1 MRSGEEPALVLAY
14 FSFGGRGDPLWASP
28 ISPSARGRTVSE
40 WVARASSKT
49 RLKLSACS
57 PPLGGG
63 DGRSPEGVASPTY
76 SRAFPKTGT
85 LARPIMSKESRMNPR
100 TFLHLWPLLAT
111 CAPAFAT
118 PKTPVARP
126 ATDGFHMA
134 EDPLEARWSYRAK
147 IDATGT
153 GSAAWLLGREVVAL
167 QPSGIGLKGTFSNPQ
182 RKEITPFFI
191 PSRLGELG
199 LVRVGRTLSVLW
211 DGRVC
216 ARLAGDLGGDAFGTK
231 ISGAWKQRE
240 ATYQPTEPV
249 VFRDDFMR
257 ASGPDSPDVP
267 GDWNVKG
274 NWKTSGTLGP
284 LADASLSPNPFVF
297 RASGTGEQIA
307 KAGKWFWN
315 NYSVSA
321 SVRAVGNEG
330 DKTPL
335 MAGLS
340 AFCSSN
346 GGEICAEVDFR
357 TGVARIVERSAQGLS
372 PVQLFNSQGRLG
384 KGVLYASI
392 IIPEKV
398 LAESAPFDAGIG
410 QWHRLKLEP
419 KNGEVA
425 LYFDGREVARARC
438 DLMQG
443 EIALRAKTSDANYI
457 DFDDVRVGAP
467 EQNGQNFG
475 EGALPDRLVKDR
487 LMKNWASAASAWKR
501 DAKGVWWHTGDF
513 WNDASL
519 EVPLPKLEEGQ
530 GFRFYLRSNSENSAR
545 SAMKVFIERRGGKIQ
560 WTLSNGKPIALSDNS
575 NNTIRLHLALLPK
588 DSLSDVIYW
597 NGNAVGASVIYTDG
611 HFGTKIGIEP
621 LQNGAPLPPPGVQ
634 NLSLQAP
641 TRLREGQSVIG
652 VNISDVTPAIASQ
665 LGLPDASGVVIDH
678 VEDGSPAQTAG
689 FQSGDIVRGVNG
701 GRVINIETMR
711 ALVGSVR
718 APSPVTLAILRPQHD
733 ASNLDWASCLATSA
747 NQLDYAFTS
756 APTDWIPARGQWE
769 VSERWTCSPQW
780 SFFAGT
786 GDEFPLLWSRF
797 ATKGDWTLE
806 AYLATPMD
814 LTRGERSPM
823 DLNLS
828 VGDGKRVSSGYSFA
842 FAARNRE
849 SNLIWRANSVVKT
862 TPFEMP
868 PGAGDTHQ
876 DWFYVRLERRRTPRG
891 VRFTWSVNGKPAGDY
906 EDTHPI
912 SGANRL
918 AFWTKNGAISLAR
931 VRLWHEGLA
940 TLPLQPR
947 PQNPQFAPIPN
958 PFGAFSVRDAGPN
971 ASAKLSLVAAQ
982 GAKTI
987 EIENP
992 RDGGDW
998 TTYLSRESF
1007 DPAQRNG
1014 IISFDYRVGSDV
1026 KLNLYALVGGE
1037 WREIAWT
1044 GGAASPDTNQ
1054 RVVGAIENVV
1064 ADDAWQR
1071 ARFDL
1076 RTALARNGL
1085 AGQSVDAL
1093 AFAAPSRDYLR
1104 QGLGGNPM
1112 GAHFSLRNLQT
1123 FPSPIVRDVSA
1134 K

>member
-1 MRSGEEPALVLAY
+1 
-14 FSFGGRGDPLWASP
+14 
-28 ISPSARGRTVSE
+28 
-40 WVARASSKT
+40 
-49 RLKLSACS
+49 
-57 PPLGGG
+57 
-63 DGRSPEGVASPTY
+63 
-76 SRAFPKTGT
+76 
-85 LARPIMSKESRMNPR
+85 
-100 TFLHLWPLLAT
+100 
-111 CAPAFAT
+111 
-118 PKTPVARP
+118 
-126 ATDGFHMA
+126 MA
-134 EDPLEARWSYRAK
+134 EDTLEARWSYRAR
-147 IDATGT
+147 IDATEA

-167 QPSGIGLKGTFSNPQ
+167 EPNGIGLKGTFSNPQ
-182 RKEITPFFI
+182 RKEVATFSI
-191 PSRLGELG
+191 PSRLGELS
-199 LVRVGRTLSVLW
+199 LIRVGRTLSVLW
-211 DGRVC
+211 NGRVC
-216 ARLAGDLGGDAFGTK
+216 GQHVGDLGGDAFGFRV
-231 ISGAWKQRE
+231 SGAWKRTE
-240 ATYQPTEPV
+240 AKYQPTEPT

-267 GDWNVKG
+267 GDWRVQG

-297 RASGTGEQIA
+297 RATGTGESVA

-315 NYSVSA
+315 GYSVSA
-321 SVRAVGNEG
+321 SVRAVQNDGPNKMG
-330 DKTPL
+330 L
-335 MAGLS
+335 IAGLD
-340 AFCSSN
+340 AFDSPS
-346 GGEICAEVDFR
+346 GGIRGEVDFK
-357 TGVARIVERSAQGLS
+357 TGVARIIAEPSQRPIAQALGTNGQWVS
-372 PVQLFNSQGRLG
+372 PAPSTH
-384 KGVLYASI
+384 
-392 IIPEKV
+392 V
-398 LAESAPFDAGIG
+398 LAQSAPFDAGIG

-425 LYFDGREVARARC
+425 LFFDGREVARAKC

-443 EIALRAKTSDANYI
+443 EIALRAQTSGANFI

-467 EQNGQNFG
+467 DQNGANFG

-501 DAKGVWWHTGDF
+501 DTKGIWWHTGDF
-513 WNDASL
+513 WNDATL

-530 GFRFYLRSNSENSAR
+530 GFRFLLRSSPQTPAR
-545 SAMKVFIERRGGKIQ
+545 SAMTLSVERREGKIQ
-560 WTLSNGKPIALSDNS
+560 TVFNGNMAAALPDNGK
-575 NNTIRLHLALLPK
+575 NTIRLHLSSPNGANFSETI
-588 DSLSDVIYW
+588 DW
-597 NGNAVGASVIYTDG
+597 NGNTIGTSEAGTEG

-621 LQNGAPLPPPGVQ
+621 TLNGAALPPPGVQ

-641 TRLREGQSVIG
+641 TKLREGQSVIG

-711 ALVGSVR
+711 ALVGSVH

-733 ASNLDWASCLATSA
+733 ASNLDWASCAATSA

-756 APTDWIPARGQWE
+756 APTDWTPARGQWE

-823 DLNLS
+823 DLNIS
-828 VGDGKRVSSGYSFA
+828 VGDGQRVSSGYSFA

-891 VRFTWSVNGKPAGDY
+891 VRFTWSVNGKAAGEY
-906 EDTHPI
+906 EDTNPI
-912 SGANRL
+912 ASANRL

-940 TLPLQPR
+940 PLPLQVR
-947 PQNPQFAPIPN
+947 PKNGQSATIPN

-971 ASAKLSLVAAQ
+971 ASAKLSFVAAGDAQ
-982 GAKTI
+982 TI

-998 TTYLSRESF
+998 TTYLSRQPF
-1007 DPAQRNG
+1007 DPARKNG
-1014 IISFDYRVGSDV
+1014 VITFDYRVGTQV
-1026 KLNLYALVGGE
+1026 KLNLYALVGNE

-1044 GGAASPDTNQ
+1044 GGAAPPDTNQ
-1054 RVVGAIENVV
+1054 RTLGAIENVLS
-1064 ADDAWQR
+1064 DGAWHQ

-1093 AFAAPSRDYLR
+1093 AFASPSRDYLR

-1112 GAHFSLRNLQT
+1112 GARFFLRNLRT
-1123 FPSPIVRDVSA
+1123 FPSPIVRDVGVG
-1134 K
+1134 